1 MLHNCTYCD
10 YSTTVKPNLR
20 RHIKNK
26 HEHNK
31 NEIENNRGPVTM
43 SIGES
48 VELQPTSVFVG
59 DDTLKEPLT
68 EIKEQSTQI
77 EIKEQSTQIGLGSV
91 VNSTTH
97 IPIEK
102 YNEDCNKVIRIAH
115 GWKQQCAVKDNA
127 IRVRDNFLTG
137 NNSKLQDEFTK
148 NRILIEQ
155 NRNIMEVNNQL
166 VLEKEKLISDGN
178 DKLGAMGEDMVN
190 LIHKNKILRR
200 KSKKKNISSKYEGS
214 GYGNKFKTKK
224 APTSIFVGKDNAKAP
239 TILKTGESGTIAP
252 TTVYILNDR
261 KTAYVRGENQLAGC
275 GFDFSKI
282 SQRSKG
288 IGGMLRGS
296 K

>member
-10 YSTTVKPNLR
+10 YSTTVKPNLS

-31 NEIENNRGPVTM
+31 NEMENNRAPVTM

-137 NNSKLQDEFTK
+137 NNSKLQDEITK
-148 NRILIEQ
+148 NKILIEQ
-155 NRNIMEVNNQL
+155 NRNIMEENNEL
-166 VLEKEKLISDGN
+166 VLEKENLIEEGNNKVSAMGQDMGKLIN
-178 DKLGAMGEDMVN
+178 KYEN
-190 LIHKNKILRR
+190 LKIE
-200 KSKKKNISSKYEGS
+200 KKKEVQTPSNSNLGGTTGC
-214 GYGNKFKTKK
+214 GYAKLDKTNNK
-224 APTSIFVGKDNAKAP
+224 APTTFKIGS
-239 TILKTGESGTIAP
+239 SSRIAP
-252 TTVYILNDR
+252 TSFYELNDGA
-261 KTAYVRGENQLAGC
+261 TYYRGENELIDVGIRDIC
-275 GFDFSKI
+275 
-282 SQRSKG
+282 QRSKG
-288 IGGMLRGS
+288 IGGMLRLR
-296 K
+296 

>member
-10 YSTTVKPNLR
+10 YSTTVKPNLS

-31 NEIENNRGPVTM
+31 NEMENNRAPVTM

-102 YNEDCNKVIRIAH
+102 YNEDCNKVVGIAN
-115 GWKQQCAVKDNA
+115 GWKKQCEA
-127 IRVRDNFLTG
+127 

-148 NRILIEQ
+148 NKILIEQ
-155 NRNIMEVNNQL
+155 NRNIMEINNQL
-166 VLEKEKLISDGN
+166 VLEKENLVSDGN
-178 DKLGAMGEDMVN
+178 DKLSAMGEDMVN
-190 LIHKNKILRR
+190 LIRKN
-200 KSKKKNISSKYEGS
+200 
-214 GYGNKFKTKK
+214 
-224 APTSIFVGKDNAKAP
+224 
-239 TILKTGESGTIAP
+239 
-252 TTVYILNDR
+252 
-261 KTAYVRGENQLAGC
+261 
-275 GFDFSKI
+275 
-282 SQRSKG
+282 
-288 IGGMLRGS
+288 
-296 K
+296 

>member
-102 YNEDCNKVIRIAH
+102 HNEVVGIAH
-115 GWKQQCAVKDNA
+115 GWKKECEKMQEAYQLLGEETNA
-127 IRVRDNFLTG
+127 IISYLETVLNA
-137 NNSKLQDEFTK
+137 NNI
-148 NRILIEQ
+148 RY
-155 NRNIMEVNNQL
+155 
-166 VLEKEKLISDGN
+166 
-178 DKLGAMGEDMVN
+178 N
-190 LIHKNKILRR
+190 LD
-200 KSKKKNISSKYEGS
+200 S
-214 GYGNKFKTKK
+214 
-224 APTSIFVGKDNAKAP
+224 A
-239 TILKTGESGTIAP
+239 
-252 TTVYILNDR
+252 
-261 KTAYVRGENQLAGC
+261 
-275 GFDFSKI
+275 
-282 SQRSKG
+282 
-288 IGGMLRGS
+288 
-296 K
+296 